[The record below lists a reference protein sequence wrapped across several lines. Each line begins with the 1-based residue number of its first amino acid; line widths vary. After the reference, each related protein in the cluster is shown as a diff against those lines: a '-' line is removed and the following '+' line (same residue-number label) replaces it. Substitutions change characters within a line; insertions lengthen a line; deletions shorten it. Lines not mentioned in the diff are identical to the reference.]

1 MMNTNTASLPSALP
15 AHRLPQWEEFTAI
28 SLMVMDLC
36 WITPI
41 YALLIGWSLGESLG
55 IAFLVFG
62 VIYMASYLVASVRKI
77 IEVDI
82 VVIQVA
88 LLGVFTFGVIWAV
101 SELLYTG
108 EPLMLDVV
116 VSRYLNNLVRFSIPL
131 KPEFLLSLTVF
142 YLWRRGVT
150 ISNRNVGPGFIRKT
164 FTIGSALLVGVGA
177 ISTLFGRNPPYF
189 EGGLFLFSSL
199 LAMGGA
205 RFATLSSMR
214 GSRGVALKRG
224 WFIGLS
230 AIAALTLS
238 ISIGL
243 GLLAAGPLSTWVG
256 DFLYA
261 VEGYIF
267 NLLKIILAP
276 LVHVLGIIFA
286 WFWSFFEPYQEQPVD
301 LTAVDELGEGLSGPI
316 TEIQELGLNPQIASF
331 LSTLGTV
338 IGVLAIIAIVLY
350 VLRRFKSDSAARA
363 SRDEDHISIAGSLSD
378 YLSAIQNRARQAFEG
393 VTRMNPAAR
402 LIAAARIRI
411 IYSRL
416 LKLSAQLGEPRAPA
430 VTPIEFMDRLEKIFP
445 AARDEFEIITHAYLR
460 VRYGELPETRSQVE
474 EVESAWNVLRRRE

>member
-1 MMNTNTASLPSALP
+1 M
-15 AHRLPQWEEFTAI
+15 I
-28 SLMVMDLC
+28 
-36 WITPI
+36 
-41 YALLIGWSLGESLG
+41 
-55 IAFLVFG
+55 
-62 VIYMASYLVASVRKI
+62 
-77 IEVDI
+77 
-82 VVIQVA
+82 
-88 LLGVFTFGVIWAV
+88 
-101 SELLYTG
+101 
-108 EPLMLDVV
+108 DVV
-116 VSRYLNNLVRFSIPL
+116 VGRYLNNLIRFSIPL
-131 KPEFLLSLTVF
+131 KPEFLLSITVF
-142 YLWRRGVT
+142 YLWRRGFT

-164 FTIGSALLVGVGA
+164 FSIGSVMLVGIGA
-177 ISTLFGRNPPYF
+177 ISALFGRNLPYI

-205 RFATLSSMR
+205 RFATLGSMR
-214 GSRGVALKRG
+214 GSKGVAFKQDWL
-224 WFIGLS
+224 IGLT
-230 AIAALTLS
+230 AMAALALS

-243 GLLAAGPLSTWVG
+243 GFLAAGPFSKLVG

-267 NLLKIILAP
+267 NLLKIVLAP
-276 LVHVLGIIFA
+276 LIHILGIIFA
-286 WFWSFFEPYQEQPVD
+286 WFWSFFEPDQEQPVD

-316 TEIQELGLNPQIASF
+316 TEIQQLGLNPQIVSF

-338 IGVLAIIAIVLY
+338 IGVFAIIAIVLY
-350 VLRRFKSDSAARA
+350 VLRRFRSDSAARA

-378 YLSAIQNRARQAFEG
+378 YLSTIQNRARQAFEG

-402 LIAAARIRI
+402 LIAAARIRM

-430 VTPIEFMDRLEKIFP
+430 VTPIEFMKSLEKIFP

-474 EVESAWNVLRRRE
+474 EVESAWKVIRRRE